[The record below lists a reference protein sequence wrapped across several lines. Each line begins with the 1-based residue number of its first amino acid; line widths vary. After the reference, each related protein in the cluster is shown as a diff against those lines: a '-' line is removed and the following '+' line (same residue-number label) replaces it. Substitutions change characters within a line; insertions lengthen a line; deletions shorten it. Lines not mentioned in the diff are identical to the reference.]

1 MPIVS
6 QGNTPI
12 HINPIDADPNQ
23 AVGIGLPIDAAN
35 GAALSSTFTTKD
47 QIRSNIKNLL
57 STIPGER
64 INEPTFGSKLW
75 EYLFDNITDE
85 LKQDKIDVEIRQSLA
100 IWIPE
105 ITVISVAMA
114 GPGSAEYNRNTDM
127 NRIGIRVYYSIKGSA
142 VQDQVD
148 VSTPV

>member
-12 HINPIDADPNQ
+12 QINPVDADPNQ
-23 AVGIGLPIDAAN
+23 AVGIGLPMDASN
-35 GAALSSTFTTKD
+35 GAALSSTFTTQD

-75 EYLFDNITDE
+75 EYLFDNITEDM
-85 LKQDKIDVEIRQSLA
+85 KRDKIDVEIRNSLA

-105 ITVISVAMA
+105 VDVIGVSMA
-114 GPGSAEYNRNTDM
+114 EPGSPEHNRNTDL
-127 NRIGIRVYYSIKGSA
+127 NRIGVRVYYRIRGTQVDDS
-142 VQDQVD
+142 VD